1 MNLPLH
7 TLGTFWKAIAPI
19 KLISQLL
26 SLRFNLIGYLIARF
40 SLHNPFK
47 IFCFKLNKH
56 ISKQKCLQKVVF
68 HLLH

>member
-26 SLRFNLIGYLIARF
+26 SLLFNLIGYLTIRF
-40 SLHNPFK
+40 SLCNPFK
-47 IFCFKLNKH
+47 IFCFKLIKL

-68 HLLH
+68 HLAY